1 MCRERVIGIER
12 QRGLGL
18 ISAIFLIVVVAAIA
32 VAVVSL
38 VRSQSQAFAED
49 VLSEKAFLAAQTGGE
64 VGLNRV
70 FAPIGVPSCATW
82 NFDLDRPGL
91 EKCSARVVCSATAVN
106 GTTQYTLESAGRCGT
121 ANDIAER
128 HIVVRA
134 AP

>member
-1 MCRERVIGIER
+1 MFLERTRAAR

-49 VLSEKAFLAAQTGGE
+49 VLSEKAFLAAQSGGE

-70 FAPIGVPSCATW
+70 FAPIGTPSCTTW
-82 NFDLDRPGL
+82 DFDLDRPGL
-91 EKCSARVVCSATAVN
+91 EKCAAHVVCTSTAVS
-106 GTTQYTLESAGRCGT
+106 GVAQYTLESAGRCG
-121 ANDIAER
+121 AGNDIAER
-128 HIVVRA
+128 HVVVRA